1 MFKKYNNK
9 LYKAIIL
16 MVILILPVNGFA
28 QINNKTSNRLSIK
41 GLGKKNNKAST
52 KTPNIKTATN
62 QKQTKNKIKSNKQ
75 LSKPTDFSIK
85 IKELE
90 KKLLVKDS
98 ELSEIKKSLSE
109 KDSEINNLN
118 EDISY
123 LMDTLDDL
131 DAELYI
137 QTDTSKK
144 YKELIKCYRTALF
157 NWHDMN
163 SRKGLTEEDHW
174 TIKVELRRSLF
185 SCPPF

>member
-9 LYKAIIL
+9 LYQAIIL
-16 MVILILPVNGFA
+16 VSILILPVSGFA

-41 GLGKKNNKAST
+41 GPGKTNNKASI
-52 KTPNIKTATN
+52 KTPNYKTATK
-62 QKQTKNKIKSNKQ
+62 QKQTKNTIKPNKQ
-75 LSKPTDFSIK
+75 LSKPADFSTK

-90 KKLLVKDS
+90 RKLLAKDS

-109 KDSEINNLN
+109 KDSEINKLN

-163 SRKGLTEEDHW
+163 SRKRLTEEDHW